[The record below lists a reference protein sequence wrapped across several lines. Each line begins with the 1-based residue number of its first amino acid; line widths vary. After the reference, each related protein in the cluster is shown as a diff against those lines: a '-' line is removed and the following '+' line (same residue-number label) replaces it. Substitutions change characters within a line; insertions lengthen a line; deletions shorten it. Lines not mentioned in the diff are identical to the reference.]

1 LRYLYLHPLNMD
13 SSLVMQI
20 LFANEKA
27 FENVKEKNEC
37 MKIYNICKLA
47 RENENIINTNNKNR
61 AEIYSVRIFNC
72 LKNNI
77 PKDKSADALSL
88 SCKFS
93 KKFTQYVL
101 DMFNK
106 QSDKF
111 QLYFIEFILLDY
123 LKCILKTDIIKLS
136 KDLLD
141 IEILNNSIRYKNRSG
156 YSNPLLRKLFIL
168 YNYIKI
174 IKTLG
179 INFEKELISLESRK
193 IIENNSSSKELLE
206 MDNIIKKHLEIFPD
220 TYPL

>member
-1 LRYLYLHPLNMD
+1 
-13 SSLVMQI
+13 
-20 LFANEKA
+20 
-27 FENVKEKNEC
+27 
-37 MKIYNICKLA
+37 
-47 RENENIINTNNKNR
+47 
-61 AEIYSVRIFNC
+61 
-72 LKNNI
+72 
-77 PKDKSADALSL
+77 
-88 SCKFS
+88 
-93 KKFTQYVL
+93 
-101 DMFNK
+101 MFNK

>member
-1 LRYLYLHPLNMD
+1 MEQFCGHLPQAIHQEFWAAILLSNLHAQLVAFCSEAVRKATAGRYYEYKTNYNVTIGLMK
-13 SSLVMQI
+13 SKLVAI
-20 LFANEKA
+20 FLLG
-27 FENVKEKNEC
+27 
-37 MKIYNICKLA
+37 KL
-47 RENENIINTNNKNR
+47 E
-61 AEIYSVRIFNC
+61 
-72 LKNNI
+72 L
-77 PKDKSADALSL
+77 ALEY
-88 SCKFS
+88 FI

-123 LKCILKTDIIKLS
+123 
-136 KDLLD
+136 
-141 IEILNNSIRYKNRSG
+141 IELLNNSIRYKNRSG
-156 YSNPLLRKLFIL
+156 HSNPLLRKVFIL

>member
-1 LRYLYLHPLNMD
+1 MD
-13 SSLVMQI
+13 NSLIAQI

-27 FENVKEKNEC
+27 FSDITTQNYKTIFNT
-37 MKIYNICKLA
+37 CKAA
-47 RENENIINTNNKNR
+47 RENEHIINMNNKNR

-77 PKDKSADALSL
+77 PKDKSADTLTLASE
-88 SCKFS
+88 FS
-93 KKFTQYVL
+93 IKFTQYVL

-106 QSDKF
+106 QSDNF

-123 LKCILKTDIIKLS
+123 
-136 KDLLD
+136 
-141 IEILNNSIRYKNRSG
+141 IELLNNSIRYKNRSG

-174 IKTLG
+174 IKMLG
-179 INFEKELISLESRK
+179 INFEKELISLKSRK

-206 MDNIIKKHLEIFPD
+206 MNNIIKNHLEIFSN

>member
-1 LRYLYLHPLNMD
+1 MRYLYLHPLNMD

>member
-1 LRYLYLHPLNMD
+1 MD
-13 SSLVMQI
+13 NSLIAQI

-27 FENVKEKNEC
+27 FSDITTQNYKTIFNT
-37 MKIYNICKLA
+37 CKAA
-47 RENENIINTNNKNR
+47 RENEHIINMNNKNR

-77 PKDKSADALSL
+77 PKDKSADTLTLASE
-88 SCKFS
+88 FS
-93 KKFTQYVL
+93 IKFTQYVL

-106 QSDKF
+106 QSDNF

-123 LKCILKTDIIKLS
+123 
-136 KDLLD
+136 
-141 IEILNNSIRYKNRSG
+141 IELLNNSIRYKNRSG

-174 IKTLG
+174 IKMLG
-179 INFEKELISLESRK
+179 INFEKELISLKSRK
-193 IIENNSSSKELLE
+193 IIENNSSSTELLE
-206 MDNIIKKHLEIFPD
+206 MNNIIKNHLEIFSN

>member
-1 LRYLYLHPLNMD
+1 MD
-13 SSLVMQI
+13 SSLVIQI

-27 FENVKEKNEC
+27 FENVKEKIEC
-37 MKIYNICKLA
+37 IKIYNICKLA
-47 RENENIINTNNKNR
+47 RENDNIINTNNKNR

-77 PKDKSADALSL
+77 PTDKSIDTLTL
-88 SCKFS
+88 SCEFS

-123 LKCILKTDIIKLS
+123 
-136 KDLLD
+136 

-179 INFEKELISLESRK
+179 INFKKELISLESRK